1 MPTACRLT
9 LVLVL
14 LLAAACTP
22 RGTLV
27 IRPDATGGAST
38 ETIFVVTSRAPDALT
53 RAPGEDRTLNE
64 SYSRYDVSIPPNRVV
79 GEINW
84 PPPGAEPDAA
94 LHFVTTRAVAFP
106 DARNFR
112 TGLAQA
118 MRENSEAPGAAVIFV
133 HGFNTN
139 FSEGLY
145 RLAQISHDLEIK
157 GTVVHYSWPSAA
169 SAIGY
174 LYDRDS
180 ALFAR
185 DGLEEAIRDVAAAG
199 ATRITLVAH
208 SMGSYLTMETLRQM
222 ALRDQAGLPRLVDA
236 VVLLSPDIDVDVFL
250 GQAQAIRYMPDPFLI
265 FTAQDDRAL
274 GLSARLSQ
282 DGQRLGNLADPTP
295 LGDLRVTLID
305 ITNYTEGTGHFAA
318 ATSPELVQI
327 INRIKDMNAFY
338 TFDDR
343 ARVGLAEAAVLTVQN
358 AAQVIVP
365 VLGE

>member
-1 MPTACRLT
+1 MHAILRLSLLIVLFAATAC
-9 LVLVL
+9 
-14 LLAAACTP
+14 AP
-22 RGTLV
+22 RGQLAF
-27 IRPDATGGAST
+27 RPGATGGAAT
-38 ETIFVVTSRAPDALT
+38 ETIYVVTSRAKDDLT
-53 RAPGEDRTLNE
+53 RTPGEDRTLNE
-64 SYSRYDVSIPPNRVV
+64 SYSRYDISIPPNRVV

-84 PPPGAEPDAA
+84 PPSDAEPDAA
-94 LHFVTTRAVAFP
+94 RDFVTTGAAEFP
-106 DARNFR
+106 DARTFR
-112 TGLAQA
+112 TALGRDLRNNRA
-118 MRENSEAPGAAVIFV
+118 APGAAVIFV

-139 FSEGLY
+139 FAEGLY
-145 RLAQISHDLEIK
+145 RLAQISHDLEIE

-169 SAIGY
+169 AATGY

-222 ALRDQAGLPRLVDA
+222 ALRDQAGLPRIVDA
-236 VVLLSPDIDVDVFL
+236 VVLLSPDIDVDVFI
-250 GQAQAIRYMPDPFLI
+250 GQARAIKNLPDPFLI

-274 GLSARLSQ
+274 GLSARLSG
-282 DGQRLGNLADPTP
+282 DGKRLGNLADPTP

-318 ATSPELVQI
+318 ATSPELVRI
-327 INRIKDMNAFY
+327 INRIKDMDAFY
-338 TFDDR
+338 TIDDR
-343 ARVGLAEAAVLTVQN
+343 ARVGLVEGAVLTVQN

-365 VLGE
+365 VLDQ

>member
-1 MPTACRLT
+1 MPRPFRLA
-9 LVLVL
+9 LLLVL
-14 LLAAACTP
+14 LLAAACAP
-22 RGTLV
+22 RGTLT
-27 IRPDATGGAST
+27 IRPDATGGAAT
-38 ETIFVVTSRAPDALT
+38 ETIFVVTSRAKDAMT
-53 RAPGEDRTLNE
+53 RAPGEDRALNE
-64 SYSRYDVSIPPNRVV
+64 NYSRYDVSVPPNRIV

-84 PPPGAEPDAA
+84 PPDGTEPDAA
-94 LHFVTTRAVAFP
+94 LHFVTTRAVEFP

-112 TGLAQA
+112 AGLAQA
-118 MRENSEAPGAAVIFV
+118 MRENRDAPGAAVIFV

-145 RLAQISHDLEIK
+145 RLAQISHDLQIK

-169 SAIGY
+169 TATGY

-185 DGLEEAIRDVAAAG
+185 DGLEEAIRDVEAAG

-250 GQAQAIRYMPDPFLI
+250 GQAYAIENLPDPFLI

-274 GLSARLSQ
+274 GLSARLSG
-282 DGQRLGNLADPTP
+282 DGKRLGNLSDPTP
-295 LGDLRVTLID
+295 LGDLRITLID

-327 INRIKDMNAFY
+327 INRVKDMDAFY
-338 TFDDR
+338 TIDDR
-343 ARVGLAEAAVLTVQN
+343 ARVGLVEGAVLTVQN
-358 AAQVIVP
+358 AAQVVVP
-365 VLGE
+365 VLGD